1 MISPSEDG
9 EVIFVDNPLE
19 CTSFDVVKKIR
30 GTYRLKKVGHAGTL
44 DPLAT
49 GLLIICTGKKTKQ
62 IESFMNLVKEY
73 TGSMEIGKTTPSVD
87 LETEF
92 DSESDWSK
100 ITEEECHSA
109 TTSFTGDILQVP
121 PLFSAVKIKGRR
133 AYELAREGKDTKLA
147 PRHVSVLEF
156 QLTKIE
162 LPVIE
167 FRIVCSKGTYIRSLV
182 RDFGEKI
189 GTGAYMKSLRRTKIG
204 THSVD
209 HAITIDQIHR

>member
-9 EVIFVDNPLE
+9 EVILVDKPLE
-19 CTSFDVVKKIR
+19 WTSFDVVKKIR

-49 GLLIICTGKKTKQ
+49 GLLIVCTGKKTKQ
-62 IESFMNLVKEY
+62 IESFMGLVKEY
-73 TGSMEIGKTTPSVD
+73 TGTMEIGKTTPSVD

-92 DSESDWSK
+92 DSESDWSM
-100 ITEEECHSA
+100 ITEEVCHSA
-109 TTSFTGDILQVP
+109 TEPFIGDILQVP
-121 PLFSAVKIKGRR
+121 PLFSAVKIKGQR
-133 AYELAREGKDTKLA
+133 AYELARQGKKTKLA
-147 PRHVSVLEF
+147 PRHVNVSEF

-167 FRIVCSKGTYIRSLV
+167 FLIVCSKGTYIRSIV

-204 THSVD
+204 THSVE